1 MGGRW
6 RRPPVWG
13 AVVSLVLVVPVLA
26 AGCTIR
32 ARPEAPSTARL
43 AGGPTTTV
51 GTVRGTTVARRA
63 FLLDF
68 GSPGSP
74 VRAAPDGPLPVAFRR
89 RAEELGHGR
98 LVSLVLVF
106 PLLQSRPGCVR
117 QVQLWLRVLRFD
129 DPQPELELAA
139 YPSLLASLISEQ
151 PLPPVGDETL
161 LDNRPRGTGTL
172 TAGGAWVHFD
182 ITTLYRT
189 WARGGPF
196 PSQGRAIEPGTPLVV
211 DVRPPVVTE
220 PYFEV
225 RFAGLDRDR
234 GTAPQLRWRVTRG
247 C

>member
-1 MGGRW
+1 MGGW
-6 RRPPVWG
+6 RRRPACR
-13 AVVSLVLVVPVLA
+13 AVVTLVLVVPVLA

-43 AGGPTTTV
+43 TGGPTTTV
-51 GTVRGTTVARRA
+51 GTVRGTTVATRA
-63 FLLDF
+63 FLVDV

-89 RAEELGHGR
+89 RTPDPGYGR

-106 PLLQSRPGCVR
+106 PLLRSRPGCVR

-129 DPQPELELAA
+129 DPRPELAA
-139 YPSLLASLISEQ
+139 YPSLLASLVSDQ
-151 PLPPVGDETL
+151 PLPPVTDETL
-161 LDNRPRGTGTL
+161 IDNRPRGTGTL
-172 TAGGAWVHFD
+172 TADGAWLRFD
-182 ITTLYRT
+182 ITALYRT

-196 PSQGRAIEPGTPLVV
+196 PSQGRGIEPGTPLAV
-211 DVRPPVVTE
+211 DVRPAVLSE
-220 PYFEV
+220 PHFEA

-234 GTAPQLRWRVTRG
+234 DTAPQLRWTVTRG

>member
-1 MGGRW
+1 MRGRW
-6 RRPPVWG
+6 RGRPARG
-13 AVVSLVLVVPVLA
+13 AVVALVLVVPVLA

-51 GTVRGTTVARRA
+51 ATVRGTTVARRA
-63 FLLDF
+63 FLVDF

-89 RAEELGHGR
+89 RAGELGDGR

-106 PLLQSRPGCVR
+106 PLLRSRPGCVR

-129 DPQPELELAA
+129 DPQPEVVLAV
-139 YPSLLASLISEQ
+139 YPSLLASLVSDQ
-151 PLPPVGDETL
+151 PLPAVGDETL
-161 LDNRPRGTGTL
+161 IDNRPRGTGTL

-182 ITTLYRT
+182 ITVLYRT

-196 PSQGRAIEPGTPLVV
+196 PSQGRAVEPGTPLVV
-211 DVRPPVVTE
+211 DVRPAVLTE
-220 PYFEV
+220 PYFEA
-225 RFAGLDRDR
+225 RFAGLDRERD
-234 GTAPQLRWRVTRG
+234 TAPQLRWRVTRG